1 MRLGKVRIIKM
12 CKNTFSRS
20 VCSELDSMIDGG
32 TPPDLVLDLT
42 LGGMTSE
49 VMKSLS
55 LSLGLPSVTSTMGEE
70 EDITEWESLTESQE
84 KYLIQVR
91 SPSDMFQYII
101 RDLALHTNISNAVI
115 LFDDSFGK
123 VNLHFNVLIRIIKL
137 VMTHHYKNLLMN
149 MPVRHVID
157 KMETEREKLEEQ
169 ITKYVKMDI
178 LNFFLLTR

>member
-1 MRLGKVRIIKM
+1 
-12 CKNTFSRS
+12 
-20 VCSELDSMIDGG
+20 MIDGG

-101 RDLALHTNISNAVI
+101 RDLVKHTDISNAVI

-123 VNLHFNVLIRIIKL
+123 VHLDSNILIKIIKL

-149 MPVRHVID
+149 MPVRHAF
-157 KMETEREKLEEQ
+157 EKIEPEDQKLKEQ
-169 ITKYVKMDI
+169 ITKFVEMDI
-178 LNFFLLTR
+178 MNFVLLSR

>member
-123 VNLHFNVLIRIIKL
+123 VHLDSKVLIKFIKL

-149 MPVRHVID
+149 MPVRHAFEKIEPED
-157 KMETEREKLEEQ
+157 QKLEEQ
-169 ITKYVKMDI
+169 ITKFVKMDI
-178 LNFFLLTR
+178 MNFVLLSR

>member
-1 MRLGKVRIIKM
+1 
-12 CKNTFSRS
+12 
-20 VCSELDSMIDGG
+20 MIDGG

-101 RDLALHTNISNAVI
+101 RDLVKHTHISNAVI

-123 VNLHFNVLIRIIKL
+123 VNYNSTVPKKVIIV

-149 MPVRHVID
+149 MPVRHVLD
-157 KMETEREKLEEQ
+157 KMETEQEKLEEQ

-178 LNFFLLTR
+178 MNFFLLTR

>member
-1 MRLGKVRIIKM
+1 
-12 CKNTFSRS
+12 
-20 VCSELDSMIDGG
+20 MIDGG

-101 RDLALHTNISNAVI
+101 RDLVKHTDISNAVI

-123 VNLHFNVLIRIIKL
+123 VNHNSTVPKKVIIV
-137 VMTHHYKNLLMN
+137 VMTHHYRNLLIN
-149 MPVRHVID
+149 MPVRHTFE
-157 KMETEREKLEEQ
+157 KMETDNETLTEQ
-169 ITKYVKMDI
+169 ITKFVKKDI
-178 LNFFLLTR
+178 TNFVLLSR